1 METTSEYTLARTG
14 DLAGNCLRDG
24 NPIPPIRVQWEVRRP
39 SGLLLLMALPLF
51 GARLE
56 EYALVLNDPPLAR
69 HVTPRS
75 QIESAQQQ
83 VRSELAR
90 RKIRVTGSAE
100 TLVNAVFVRVPR
112 ERAAD
117 LRGLT
122 GVKHIIWLP
131 PLKRNLNVA
140 LNLLNIPAAWS
151 TLPGGMGKAGAGVKI
166 AVIDSGI
173 DNSHPAFQ
181 DASLTAPATYPRGD
195 TAYTNGK
202 IIVARSYESLFLLP
216 DDPTPQDRSGHG
228 TALAMIAAGETV
240 TAPLATITGVAP
252 KAWLGN
258 YKIFGTPGLNDTT
271 TYDALIQALE
281 DAVTDQMDIAVLSL
295 GNLPLSGWKDQD
307 AACANSG
314 VPLQYQDDCD
324 IAAYAVENAVGMGM
338 TVVVA
343 AGNDAQSGYTF
354 PSLNSINSPGT
365 APDAITVGAVT
376 NGHLLFSS
384 VRLSGSGVPSNI
396 QVMDAAVGDG
406 VKLYAPLTAPV
417 RDVTTKDSTGLA
429 CSALPAGSFT
439 GDIVLIV
446 RGTCDFSTKINNA
459 QQAGASAV
467 VIYQD
472 PLHLNDLP
480 FSDLGAENTG
490 IPAVMIYNQ
499 AGVALA
505 SYLGSNTGA
514 QATLDPALHLEN
526 ATPSLV
532 TEFTSRGPSI
542 DYLIKP
548 ELAAMGEGIYT
559 ATESLDPTGDLWDAT
574 GYTSV
579 EGSSFAAALVAGTAA
594 LVKQANPNFTTA
606 QIKSALVN
614 TSNAGAVT
622 DPVGDPP
629 IISVGGGEL
638 NAAAALTPSATVAP
652 STVSFGWVGSNTSA
666 TLTVPLT
673 ITNTGN
679 NAATFTASVTP
690 DPLVFDD
697 DTADIVSVSPAS
709 LQLDAGQQ
717 GNINV
722 SLNGT
727 FTFSGI
733 FDGAIVINGPGTTLR
748 VPYWYMESN
757 GNVANLLP
765 VYDGSF
771 SGTVGDTC
779 WYLALKAMDNYGI
792 PVSNVPVAFSVEQGG
807 GAQSTTSSC
816 PAGIAPGPSGTTNGY
831 GIAWTNVDL
840 GASIGTQLFAGAAN
854 GMAVSFYAMVRPV
867 PAIRSVKDAAS
878 FQSGQGL
885 APGSYI
891 AIFGTAL
898 SDATQ
903 ALSTDFLP
911 YAMSAVSVSFYSA
924 DGAQRWPGRLW
935 YVSPTQINV
944 QIPWELAGLASAQMT
959 VNVGDVSLPYTL
971 TIAPE
976 LPALF
981 ESNRLAVAQDEN
993 YQLITAANP
1002 AQRGKYVILY
1012 ANGLGAV
1019 ANPPA
1024 SGEIT
1029 PAGNPDATVI
1039 TPTVTLG
1046 KMPAQVLFS
1055 GLTPGSIGLY
1065 QIDVVIPAN
1074 APSGLQPVVISENG
1088 ISSQPA
1094 NLPVE

>member
-1 METTSEYTLARTG
+1 
-14 DLAGNCLRDG
+14 
-24 NPIPPIRVQWEVRRP
+24 
-39 SGLLLLMALPLF
+39 MALPLF

-69 HVTPRS
+69 QVTPRS
-75 QIESAQQQ
+75 QIETAQQQ
-83 VRSELAR
+83 VRGELAR

-100 TLVNAVFVRVPR
+100 TLLNAVFVRMPR
-112 ERAAD
+112 SRAAD
-117 LRGLT
+117 LRGIA
-122 GVKHIIWLP
+122 GVKHVIWLP

-140 LNLLNIPAAWS
+140 VNLLNIPAAWS
-151 TLPGGMGKAGAGVKI
+151 ALPGGMGNAGAGVKI

-181 DASLTAPATYPRGD
+181 DASLTPPATYPRGN
-195 TAYTNGK
+195 TTYTNGK
-202 IIVARSYESLFLLP
+202 IIVARSYESLFPLP

-281 DAVTDQMDIAVLSL
+281 DAVTDQMDIAVLAL
-295 GNLPLSGWKDQD
+295 GNLPVSGPLDQD
-307 AACANSG
+307 AACANNG
-314 VPLQYQDDCD
+314 VPLEYQDDCD
-324 IAAYAVENAVGMGM
+324 IAAYAVQNAVGMGM

-343 AGNDAQSGYTF
+343 AGNDAQSGYLPT
-354 PSLNSINSPGT
+354 SLNSINSPGT
-365 APDAITVGAVT
+365 APAAITVGAVT

-384 VRLSGSGVPSNI
+384 VRVSGSSVPSVI

-406 VKLYAPLTAPV
+406 VKLDSALTATIK
-417 RDVTTKDSTGLA
+417 DVTTQDSTGLA
-429 CSALPAGSFT
+429 CSALPGGSFT

-459 QQAGASAV
+459 QQAGASGV
-467 VIYQD
+467 IIYQD

-505 SYLGSNTGA
+505 SYLGSSTNA
-514 QATLDPALHLEN
+514 QATLDPTLHLEN
-526 ATPSLV
+526 ATPNLV

-542 DYLIKP
+542 DYSIKP

-559 ATESLDPTGDLWDAT
+559 ATESLDPTGDLWDAS

-579 EGSSFAAALVAGTAA
+579 EGTSFAAALVAGTAA
-594 LVKQANPNFTTA
+594 LVKQANPNFSAA

-614 TSNAGAVT
+614 TANASEVT

-629 IISVGGGEL
+629 VISVGGGEL
-638 NAAAALTPSATVAP
+638 NATAVLKPGATIAP
-652 STVSFGWVGSNTSA
+652 ATVSFGWVGSNSSIPI
-666 TLTVPLT
+666 TVPLT
-673 ITNTGN
+673 ITNTGG
-679 NAATFTASVTP
+679 NAATFTVLVTP
-690 DPLVFDD
+690 DPLVFDA
-697 DTADIVSVSPAS
+697 DTADTVTVSPAS
-709 LQLDAGQQ
+709 LQLDPGQQ

-727 FTFSGI
+727 FTVSGI
-733 FDGAIVINGPGTTLR
+733 YDGAIVIAGPGTTLR
-748 VPYWYMESN
+748 VPYWYMESD
-757 GNVANLLP
+757 GNVVNLLP

-779 WYLALKAMDNYGI
+779 WYLALKVMDDYGI
-792 PVSNVPVAFSVEQGG
+792 PVSGVPVTFSVEQGG
-807 GAQSTTSSC
+807 GTQSTSSSC

-840 GASIGTQLFAGAAN
+840 GTSIGTQLFEGAAN
-854 GMAVSFYAMVRPV
+854 GLAVSFYGMVRPS
-867 PAIRSVKDAAS
+867 PSIGSVKDAAS
-878 FQSGQGL
+878 FQAGKGL

-891 AIFGTAL
+891 SIFGAAL

-911 YAMSAVSVSFYSA
+911 YAISAVSVSFYSA
-924 DGAQRWPGRLW
+924 DGSQSWAGRLW
-935 YVSPTQINV
+935 YASPTQINV
-944 QIPWELAGLASAQMT
+944 QVPWELAGLTSANVT
-959 VNVGDVSLPYTL
+959 VNVGDVSLPYTIA
-971 TIAPE
+971 IAPE
-976 LPALF
+976 LPAMF
-981 ESNRLAVAQDEN
+981 EANGLAVAQDEN

-1002 AQRGKYVILY
+1002 AQPGQYVILY

-1019 ANPPA
+1019 VNPPA

-1029 PAGNPDATVI
+1029 PSGTPDATVI
-1039 TPTVTLG
+1039 TPTVTIG
-1046 KMPAQVLFS
+1046 KAPAQVLFS

-1074 APSGLQPVVISENG
+1074 APSGVQPIVITENG
-1088 ISSQPA
+1088 VSSQPA
-1094 NLPVE
+1094 NLPVK